1 MNLGAEPKKVVIL
14 GVLLLVAGY
23 TVYTNVLAPSGE
35 ETTSAA
41 APPVNPAPVPA
52 LAPRPIDAASP
63 DEPSFG
69 TSARRETGGVQE
81 FRPSLKRR
89 TEDKIDPA
97 KIDPTLE
104 LYRLAQLKEVAANST
119 GRNVFEFGAAAPP
132 PQPDIKI
139 VPKVAASFGPP
150 KPPPPPTPVIPPP
163 PPPPPSAPPIPLKF
177 YGFSQKDFEQRA
189 KKGGPRRGLF
199 IKGADEIFVA
209 AEGDLIDKRYKVV
222 RIQDAS
228 ATLEDTQFSKQQ
240 TIPIEQVPA
249 ARE

>member
-1 MNLGAEPKKVVIL
+1 MNLGAEPKKVVVL

-23 TVYTNVLAPSGE
+23 TVYTNVFAPSGQ

-41 APPVNPAPVPA
+41 APPVNAAPPA
-52 LAPRPIDAASP
+52 LSPRQIDPASP

-69 TSARRETGGVQE
+69 SSSRREAGGVQE

-89 TEDKIDPA
+89 AEDKIDPA

-104 LYRLAQLKEVAANST
+104 LYRLAQLKEVAANSS

-150 KPPPPPTPVIPPP
+150 KPLPPPPPVTPPP
-163 PPPPPSAPPIPLKF
+163 PPPPPAAPPIPLKF

-189 KKGGPRRGLF
+189 RTGGPRRGLF
-199 IKGADEIFVA
+199 IKAGEEIFVA

-222 RIQDAS
+222 RIQDTS
-228 ATLEDTQFSKQQ
+228 ATLEDTQFNKQQ
-240 TIPIEQVPA
+240 TIPIEQLPA
-249 ARE
+249 GRE

>member
-41 APPVNPAPVPA
+41 APPVNPAPA
-52 LAPRPIDAASP
+52 LSPRQIDPVAP
-63 DEPSFG
+63 DEPTFG
-69 TSARRETGGVQE
+69 ASSRREAGGVQE

-150 KPPPPPTPVIPPP
+150 KPPPPPTPVIPQPP
-163 PPPPPSAPPIPLKF
+163 PVPQAPPIPLKF
-177 YGFSQKDFEQRA
+177 YGFAQKDFEQRA
-189 KKGGPRRGLF
+189 RTGGPRRGLF
-199 IKGADEIFVA
+199 IKAGEEIFVA
-209 AEGDLIDKRYKVV
+209 SEGDLIDKRYKVV

-228 ATLEDTQFSKQQ
+228 ATLEDTQFNKQQ
-240 TIPIEQVPA
+240 TIPIEQVPG